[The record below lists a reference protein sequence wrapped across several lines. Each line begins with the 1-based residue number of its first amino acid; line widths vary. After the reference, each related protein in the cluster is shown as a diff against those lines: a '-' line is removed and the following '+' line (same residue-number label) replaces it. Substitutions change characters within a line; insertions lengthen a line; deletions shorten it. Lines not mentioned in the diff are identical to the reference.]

1 MTKTITKKEILSN
14 VRALM
19 ETLDVA
25 FENADLTNDMVIE
38 FCDKEIAAL
47 DSKTAKAKERAAA
60 KKAEGD
66 ALRDVVLQ
74 VLTDEFQ
81 TIDEVTAQIEGEDV
95 TKGRITNRLSA
106 LVKEGLAERGQVTV
120 GDAGAKRKISAYK
133 LA

>member
-1 MTKTITKKEILSN
+1 MTKITKKEILSN

-19 ETLDVA
+19 ETLDVG
-25 FENADLTNDMVIE
+25 FENEALTPDMVIE

-47 DSKTAKAKERAAA
+47 DAKTAQAKERAAA
-60 KKAEGD
+60 KKADGD

-81 TIDEVTAQIEGEDV
+81 TIADVAAQIEGEDV
-95 TKGRITNRLSA
+95 TVGRVTNRLSA

-120 GDAGAKRKISAYK
+120 GDTGAKRKISAYK